1 MVAAVRE
8 VAIREIAV
16 QDPAQALDAVLA
28 FIEDEEQSLPLAQVD
43 GVLAPSRVW
52 VTTLGF
58 QLEMGL
64 EGLRAAAQ
72 PAQPAARLDKGGTSP
87 HFLSEPYPGEGVQTT
102 LWWDSRWELRG
113 HHAGITRLLRSMKTG
128 EHGLAAQAIAEKSL
142 HDVERCPGVRRRHG
156 PCGLVSFEPYSC
168 DFPLCPWCQHRRSDK
183 ARRKLSKAVGL
194 LQEPMLITLNPPN
207 LAEFTSGAVAGL
219 IKVFTSLR
227 REKVFKDVRGGVRSV
242 ETTLGRNGWNL
253 HVHALVD
260 SPWIAQHPQWDIKR
274 GKGRWLVVKKHPG
287 LAREF
292 TIACQKFP
300 ELRSPR
306 LDFDR
311 DNPDHWYFVDLRR
324 ADSGAVAE
332 VVKYIA
338 KGSEVV
344 GGGPGAVVA
353 FLGAIKGRR
362 MIQPFGSLYDVDL
375 EGEELADEFDVSAR
389 GECPY
394 DDCPAPAACEWSFVQ
409 FGPGDNV
416 LDRDARIGSYRE
428 LGLAPL
434 GRARDGPGP
443 GAGDG

>member
-1 MVAAVRE
+1 VVAAVRE

-16 QDPAQALDAVLA
+16 QDPAQAMDAVLA

-113 HHAGITRLLRSMKTG
+113 HHVGITRLLRSMKTG
-128 EHGLAAQAIAEKSL
+128 EHGLVAQAVAEKSL
-142 HDVERCPGVRRRHG
+142 HDVERCPGVRRCHG

-183 ARRKLSKAVGL
+183 ARRKLTKAVGL
-194 LQEPMLITLNPPN
+194 LLEPMLITLNPPN
-207 LAEFTSGAVAGL
+207 LAEFTPGAVAGL
-219 IKVFTSLR
+219 IKVFTGLR

-260 SPWIAQHPQWDIKR
+260 SPWIAQYPQWDIKR
-274 GKGRWLVVKKHPG
+274 GNGCWLVVKKHPG
-287 LAREF
+287 LARRF

-344 GGGPGAVVA
+344 GGGPSAVVA
-353 FLGAIKGRR
+353 FLGAIKGRK

-394 DDCPAPAACEWSFVQ
+394 DGCPAPAACEWSFVQ

-416 LDRDARIGSYRE
+416 LDRDARTGSYRE
-428 LGLAPL
+428 LGPALS
-434 GRARDGPGP
+434 GRARDGPG
-443 GAGDG
+443 AGDG

>member
-1 MVAAVRE
+1 VVAAVIE

-16 QDPAQALDAVLA
+16 QDPAHELDVVLA
-28 FIEDEEQSLPLAQVD
+28 FIEDEEQSLPLDQAD

-58 QLEMGL
+58 QFEMGL
-64 EGLRAAAQ
+64 EGGLR
-72 PAQPAARLDKGGTSP
+72 PAQPAEPVARLDKGGISP
-87 HFLSEPYPGEGVQTT
+87 HFLLEPPSGEGEQLS
-102 LWWDSRWELRG
+102 LWGDNRRELRG

-128 EHGLAAQAIAEKSL
+128 ECGLAAQSVAEKWL

-183 ARRKLSKAVGL
+183 ARRKLAKAVGL

-207 LAEFTSGAVAGL
+207 LAEFTPGAVAAL
-219 IKVFTSLR
+219 IKVFTALR

-242 ETTLGRNGWNL
+242 ETTYGRNGWNL

-260 SPWIAQHPQWDIKR
+260 SPWIAQYPQWDIKR
-274 GKGRWLVVKKHPG
+274 SNGRWLVVKKHPG

-292 TIACQKFP
+292 TIACQKFS
-300 ELRSPR
+300 ELQSPR

-394 DDCPAPAACEWSFVQ
+394 PDCPAPAACEWSFVQ

-416 LDRDARIGSYRE
+416 LDRDARTGSYRE
-428 LGLAPL
+428 LGPAPS

-443 GAGDG
+443 GAGDE